1 LTFSSPITWRTPAI
15 GASAAGGV
23 AEVDC
28 AANTGAVAITRKA
41 KTLVRGLFDRNFGAL
56 LVVFREVLD
65 ARVQHA
71 PHALQHFDTGVAK
84 MLASVL
90 RPNVI
95 QEGLNLRRGDVAK
108 ETAVGML
115 RPAVLRGA
123 VLLVHDQPSFIS
135 TVNILF

>member
-1 LTFSSPITWRTPAI
+1 
-15 GASAAGGV
+15 
-23 AEVDC
+23 VDC

-90 RPNVI
+90 RPDMI
-95 QEGLNLRRGDVAK
+95 EEGLNLGTCDVAK
-108 ETAVGML
+108 ETAMRML
-115 RPAVLRGA
+115 GRAVLRSA
-123 VLLVHDQPSFIS
+123 LLFVH
-135 TVNILF
+135 ILI